1 MSEKDFYQNLEGHI
15 EESRRRIEEK
25 EKLIAAEK
33 GGDANASGGL
43 QTPPCYYGYCSLV
56 VPSDHSSDDGS
67 ASSDNVKK
75 FLNLHEDEEMESIK
89 KRLRERKTTIRTGRT
104 GSTNN
109 GPPRGGT
116 QKNRCSIITKGS
128 KPSGSRR
135 GRGNIRELINLE
147 KEIIVTRTLMQKKKS
162 RLDDIYSYTSRRE
175 KVIKNLNLSMNK
187 EASFLQDSLVDMFKR
202 TEELIRK
209 FAEIRARKKKKKK
222 QVQLLNIE
230 MSKLEVEFEKKE
242 EKIKE
247 MDKYKSF
254 LNKLASTEGEVTE
267 VTDGKDVTE
276 AADAATSAT
285 ASGDSS
291 HFSQR
296 MAKYTN
302 NSQLLIDNFNLLEEQ
317 HLQLIDDTQNAEY
330 ELEEYQKKL
339 ADKKK
344 EFLTKSNEVKKKIL
358 QMENYIKDHMD
369 QIGQYEN
376 AIKNNHSEI
385 SFEKISGKIDFICT
399 HFNYDVN
406 TNEVMKKLQI
416 MENNMYSYISTL
428 TKYTEENSQ
437 LVYEYQRERE
447 QERRKQMRFEIN
459 LDRKGNNQSKQ
470 LKSTKTAN
478 KTFGANQKEKKE
490 KREKRENIYTLFE
503 KDLFKQN
510 QKRNFKILFER
521 RIILSP
527 DGEKHTDKSING
539 FYGVCLILLSLC
551 MVCFS
556 SFFFFFP
563 MHPYAAYY
571 YIVSVGSIPVYIM
584 HRYFTWISLQL
595 FQYS

>member
-15 EESRRRIEEK
+15 EETRRKIEEK
-25 EKLIAAEK
+25 EKLIASEK
-33 GGDANASGGL
+33 AGDGNASRAP
-43 QTPPCYYGYCSLV
+43 QSQPCYYGYCSLV

-67 ASSDNVKK
+67 ASSDNVKG
-75 FLNLHEDEEMESIK
+75 FLNLHEDNEMDNIK
-89 KRLRERKTTIRTGRT
+89 KRLRERKTGIRSRRS
-104 GSTNN
+104 GSTNG

-116 QKNRCSIITKGS
+116 QKNRCAIVMKAS
-128 KPSGSRR
+128 KPSESKR
-135 GRGNIRELINLE
+135 GRGNIKELINLE

-187 EASFLQDSLVDMFKR
+187 EASLLQDSLVNMFKR

-230 MSKLEVEFEKKE
+230 MSKLEVELEKKE
-242 EKIKE
+242 EKIRE

-254 LNKLASTEGEVTE
+254 LNKLASTEGEATQME
-267 VTDGKDVTE
+267 EE
-276 AADAATSAT
+276 ATQMEEEAGTSMT
-285 ASGDSS
+285 TSGETS
-291 HFSQR
+291 HFTPQ
-296 MAKYTN
+296 MHKYTN
-302 NSQLLIDNFNLLEEQ
+302 NSQLLIDHFNLLEEQ

-330 ELEEYQKKL
+330 ELEEYEKKL
-339 ADKKK
+339 AEKKK
-344 EFLTKSNEVKKKIL
+344 EFLTKSNDVKKKIM

-369 QIGQYEN
+369 QIQEYEHT
-376 AIKNNHSEI
+376 IKSNNSQICFDNI
-385 SFEKISGKIDFICT
+385 SSKIDFICT

-416 MENNMYSYISTL
+416 MENHMYSYISTL

-459 LDRKGNNQSKQ
+459 LDRKGNNQTKQ
-470 LKSTKTAN
+470 LKSAKTAN

-503 KDLFKQN
+503 KDLFK
-510 QKRNFKILFER
+510 
-521 RIILSP
+521 
-527 DGEKHTDKSING
+527 
-539 FYGVCLILLSLC
+539 
-551 MVCFS
+551 
-556 SFFFFFP
+556 
-563 MHPYAAYY
+563 
-571 YIVSVGSIPVYIM
+571 
-584 HRYFTWISLQL
+584 
-595 FQYS
+595 

>member
-33 GGDANASGGL
+33 GGDVNASGAP
-43 QTPPCYYGYCSLV
+43 QTQPCYYGYCSLV
-56 VPSDHSSDDGS
+56 VPSDHSSDDDGS
-67 ASSDNVKK
+67 ASSDNVRR
-75 FLNLHEDEEMESIK
+75 FLNLHQDEEMENIR
-89 KRLRERKTTIRTGRT
+89 KRIRERKTNGGKTATRGGRT
-104 GSTNN
+104 ASTND
-109 GPPRGGT
+109 GPPRGGIQT
-116 QKNRCSIITKGS
+116 KRSATVTKGR
-128 KPSGSRR
+128 KPSESRR

-147 KEIIVTRTLMQKKKS
+147 KEIIITRTLMQKKKS

-175 KVIKNLNLSMNK
+175 EVIKNLNLSMKK
-187 EASFLQDSLVDMFKR
+187 EASFLQESLVEKFKR

-254 LNKLASTEGEVTE
+254 LSKLASTEE
-267 VTDGKDVTE
+267 E
-276 AADAATSAT
+276 ATNAATSGTDAAASSTGEAT
-285 ASGDSS
+285 TAALLGDASR
-291 HFSQR
+291 FSQK

-317 HLQLIDDTQNAEY
+317 HLQLIDDTENAEY

-339 ADKKK
+339 EEKKK
-344 EFLTKSNEVKKKIL
+344 DFLTKSNEMKKKIV
-358 QMENYIKDHMD
+358 QMEEYIKNHMN
-369 QIGQYEN
+369 QIGEYED
-376 AIKNNHSEI
+376 AIRNNQSQICFDNI
-385 SFEKISGKIDFICT
+385 SSKIDFICSQ
-399 HFNYDVN
+399 FNYDVN

-416 MENNMYSYISTL
+416 MENNMYAYISTL

-447 QERRKQMRFEIN
+447 QERRKKMRFEIN
-459 LDRKGNNQSKQ
+459 LDRKGNNQSRQ

-503 KDLFKQN
+503 KDLFK
-510 QKRNFKILFER
+510 
-521 RIILSP
+521 
-527 DGEKHTDKSING
+527 
-539 FYGVCLILLSLC
+539 
-551 MVCFS
+551 
-556 SFFFFFP
+556 
-563 MHPYAAYY
+563 
-571 YIVSVGSIPVYIM
+571 
-584 HRYFTWISLQL
+584 
-595 FQYS
+595 